1 MKINWYQRNFKIN
14 DINNK
19 NDDIDYYVE
28 DDEEP
33 RIPSIKRKN
42 ILEEIKEV
50 QENFKQDKFHD
61 KVRLMLKN

>member
-1 MKINWYQRNFKIN
+1 MN

-19 NDDIDYYVE
+19 NDGIDYYVE

-33 RIPSIKRKN
+33 RIPSIIRKN

-50 QENFKQDKFHD
+50 QENFNQDNLHD
-61 KVRLMLKN
+61 KVRSILKN

>member
-1 MKINWYQRNFKIN
+1 MN

-19 NDDIDYYVE
+19 NDGIDYYVE
-28 DDEEP
+28 DNEEP
-33 RIPSIKRKN
+33 RIPSYKRKN